1 MQAPASRP
9 YRRAMT
15 TPMPPQ
21 VILELSNANVAGRA
35 LQVAADSGVADCLD
49 DQPRTAADLAA
60 ATSTDP
66 GALARILRLLEER
79 GVFVRDAEGRWVH
92 TEASRLL
99 RSDHPQSLRAFA
111 RMTGTPFCWDA
122 LGHLHHAVRTGQ
134 AGITRLHPG
143 GWIAYLDAHP
153 GQRAIFQ
160 AAMTAKAHDDIAAVL
175 DAHDFSRYRRIC
187 DVGGGHGHLLKA
199 VLDRYPE
206 TSGVLFELPPVAAQ
220 VTSCT
225 RRLDVVA
232 GDFFT
237 DPFPDADAYVLMNIL
252 HDWDDTSAIAILSA
266 VGQARRRG
274 AAVLLLEAVMPD
286 GPQRHWSKTLD
297 VLMLAVT
304 GGRERTLAEYRDL
317 LSAAGID
324 LVGTTP
330 TATPFSIVEG
340 RT

>member
-1 MQAPASRP
+1 
-9 YRRAMT
+9 
-15 TPMPPQ
+15 
-21 VILELSNANVAGRA
+21 
-35 LQVAADSGVADCLD
+35 
-49 DQPRTAADLAA
+49 
-60 ATSTDP
+60 
-66 GALARILRLLEER
+66 
-79 GVFVRDAEGRWVH
+79 
-92 TEASRLL
+92 
-99 RSDHPQSLRAFA
+99 
-111 RMTGTPFCWDA
+111 
-122 LGHLHHAVRTGQ
+122 
-134 AGITRLHPG
+134 
-143 GWIAYLDAHP
+143 
-153 GQRAIFQ
+153 
-160 AAMTAKAHDDIAAVL
+160 MTAKAHDDIAAVL
-175 DAHDFSRYRRIC
+175 DAHDFSRYQRIC

-199 VLDRYPE
+199 VLDRHPE
-206 TSGVLFELPPVAAQ
+206 TSEVLFELPAVAAQ
-220 VTSCT
+220 VTCP

-237 DPFPDADAYVLMNIL
+237 DPFPDADAYVRMNVL

-274 AAVLLLEAVMPD
+274 AAVLLLLEAVMPD

-317 LSAAGID
+317 FSAAGID

>member
-1 MQAPASRP
+1 
-9 YRRAMT
+9 MT
-15 TPMPPQ
+15 TPTSPQ
-21 VILELSNANVAGRA
+21 LILELSSASVVARA
-35 LQVAADSGVADCLD
+35 LQVAAEIGIADCLD

-66 GALARILRLLEER
+66 DAVARILRLLEER
-79 GVFVRDAEGRWVH
+79 GVFGRDTDARWVH

-111 RMTGTPFCWDA
+111 RMKGTPFCWDA
-122 LGHLHHAVRTGQ
+122 LGHLHHAVRTGE
-134 AGITRLHPG
+134 AGLTRLHPG
-143 GWIAYLDAHP
+143 GWVAYLDAHP

-160 AAMTAKAHDDIAAVL
+160 AAMTAKAHADVAAAL
-175 DAHDFSRYRRIC
+175 DAHNFSRYRRIC

-199 VLDRYPE
+199 VLDRYAD
-206 TSGVLFELPPVAAQ
+206 TNGVLFELPAVAAQ
-220 VTSCT
+220 ITST
-225 RRLDVVA
+225 HRLDVVA
-232 GDFFT
+232 GNFFT
-237 DPFPDADAYVLMNIL
+237 GPLPDADAYVLMNIL
-252 HDWDDTSAIAILSA
+252 HDWDDKSAIAILSA
-266 VGQARRRG
+266 VGQAGRGRG

-286 GPQRHWSKTLD
+286 GPQRHRSKTLD

-317 LSAAGID
+317 LAAADID
-324 LVGTTP
+324 LIGMTP

>member
-1 MQAPASRP
+1 
-9 YRRAMT
+9 MT
-15 TPMPPQ
+15 TPMPPE

-35 LQVAADSGVADCLD
+35 LQVAADSGIADCLD
-49 DQPRTAADLAA
+49 DLPRTAADLAA
-60 ATSTDP
+60 DTSTDP
-66 GALARILRLLEER
+66 DALARILRLLEER
-79 GVFVRDAEGRWVH
+79 GVFGRDAHGRWVH
-92 TEASRLL
+92 TEASRFL

-122 LGHLHHAVRTGQ
+122 LGHLHHAVRTGE
-134 AGITRLHPG
+134 AGITKLHRG
-143 GWIAYLDAHP
+143 GWVAYLDAHP
-153 GQRAIFQ
+153 DQRAIFH

-175 DAHDFSRYRRIC
+175 DTHDFSRYRRIC

-206 TSGVLFELPPVAAQ
+206 TSGVLFELPAVAAQ
-220 VTSCT
+220 ITPT
-225 RRLDVVA
+225 PRLDVVA

-237 DPFPDADAYVLMNIL
+237 SPLPDADAYVLMNIL
-252 HDWDDTSAIAILSA
+252 HDWDDDPAIAILSA
-266 VGQARRRG
+266 VGHARRGG
-274 AAVLLLEAVMPD
+274 AAVLLLEAVMPE
-286 GPQRHWSKTLD
+286 GPKRHWSKTLD

-317 LSAAGID
+317 LSAADID
-324 LVGTTP
+324 LVSATP